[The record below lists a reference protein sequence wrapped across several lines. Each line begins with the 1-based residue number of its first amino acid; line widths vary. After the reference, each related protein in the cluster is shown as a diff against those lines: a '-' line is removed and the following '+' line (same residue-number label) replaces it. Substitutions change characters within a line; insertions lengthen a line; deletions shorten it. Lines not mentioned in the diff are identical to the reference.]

1 MAAVGSSRVQIDAS
15 DPLFLHP
22 SDQPGQ
28 SLVADVF
35 DGDDFENWKRSVTIA
50 LSAKQKM
57 SFIDGSNTRPD
68 ASSPL
73 LPYGQRAMI
82 WSFRGS

>member
-22 SDQPGQ
+22 LDQPGQ

-35 DGDDFENWKRSVTIA
+35 DGDDFEN
-50 LSAKQKM
+50 
-57 SFIDGSNTRPD
+57 
-68 ASSPL
+68 
-73 LPYGQRAMI
+73 
-82 WSFRGS
+82 